1 MGESEAETTSSDN
14 SIKGEE
20 EEEEGEEEEEEGGGG
35 GGNGSAISEYEKQRL
50 QRIEENG
57 ARLKALGLPH
67 LASSFLASP
76 GAPPS
81 KSKKKKNIS
90 INSRNRKRKGTEDE
104 EYRPSPD
111 EEEDSRRERENPSSS
126 SEEEGGED
134 VGNSSSRRRRKGKN
148 MSSPQA
154 AKARKKSHG
163 KERARVSDEIDDDTA
178 LQQAIALSLGGATE
192 QAGSLEAS
200 HNCGTNGAS
209 SNSHVKKDS
218 LNIKETAGRK
228 NSRKMNK
235 SRPQLTE
242 DEVVALFFSFDVA
255 GNGHITV
262 RDLRRM
268 VIAHD
273 FSWTDVEIENM
284 IHCFDGDRDGMLS
297 VEDFRSIISS
307 LNMLQEP
314 RKC

>member
-1 MGESEAETTSSDN
+1 MTPELVRPTRRQDRQREMGESEAER
-14 SIKGEE
+14 
-20 EEEEGEEEEEEGGGG
+20 

-50 QRIEENG
+50 QRIEENR

-76 GAPPS
+76 GTPPS
-81 KSKKKKNIS
+81 KSKKKNIS
-90 INSRNRKRKGTEDE
+90 INNRSRKRKGTEDE
-104 EYRPSPD
+104 EYRPSAD
-111 EEEDSRRERENPSSS
+111 EEEDSRRERENPSSA
-126 SEEEGGED
+126 SEEEED
-134 VGNSSSRRRRKGKN
+134 VGSSSSRRRRKGKN
-148 MSSPQA
+148 KSSSQA
-154 AKARKKSHG
+154 AKAWKKSHG
-163 KERARVSDEIDDDTA
+163 KERARVSDEVDDDTA

-192 QAGSLEAS
+192 QAGCLEAS
-200 HNCGTNGAS
+200 QNCGTNGAS
-209 SNSHVKKDS
+209 SNFHVKKDS

-228 NSRKMNK
+228 NSRQMNK

-297 VEDFRSIISS
+297 VEDFRSIMSS